1 MLRFAKRIWVLLVI
15 VLVVVIGIFVV
26 DRFRGFFG
34 HTVLQNI
41 SNHRRHGG
49 AIAFYN
55 GWVTTILT
63 NRKFTPTPSPA

>member
-34 HTVLQNI
+34 HTVLTKP
-41 SNHRRHGG
+41 G
-49 AIAFYN
+49 AGLVN
-55 GWVTTILT
+55 DPS
-63 NRKFTPTPSPA
+63 RSTPKS